1 LISFSSFSLGH
12 FFFSIHTFLLISS
25 FAYVE
30 FSEADAVT
38 NATTLNDSYFRGRLL
53 KVTAKRTNVPGMSPR
68 GRGRGR
74 GAPGGFQQPYG
85 GAAYAAGGAYGG
97 GAYQPRFRP
106 RSRYG

>member
-1 LISFSSFSLGH
+1 MSFIFHFSF
-12 FFFSIHTFLLISS
+12 FLPHPFALSFYLSS

-74 GAPGGFQQPYG
+74 GGPGGFQQQPYG
-85 GAAYAAGGAYGG
+85 GTAYAAGGAYGG